1 VQPYQNRNWKTLTR
15 PPKTVSIM
23 PGPAGAGPAGRTRHP
38 RRTSPRTRKDA
49 EDQPSSGRVGQVTE
63 LPLAQKIQI
72 LFLDDLDDLDDL
84 DGSEAARSG
93 SKADYDETPTAG
105 KVMHKKLISIAALAL
120 MISGS
125 AAVAATATPA
135 SATVLINYPGT
146 SVKVGHTFKVGD
158 WYQQAS
164 GGSRWYSTSVYS
176 PSGSRVLHKTGYAP
190 SSSWKFWNIKATRTG
205 NYKVRYDIG
214 QGNGHYRSFWYT
226 VRSHH

>member
-1 VQPYQNRNWKTLTR
+1 
-15 PPKTVSIM
+15 M

-72 LFLDDLDDLDDL
+72 LFLDDLDDL

-214 QGNGHYRSFWYT
+214 QGNRHYRSFWYT

>member
-72 LFLDDLDDLDDL
+72 LFLDDLDDL